1 MRERRE
7 RKPEEKGER
16 ETHLPP
22 ALKKGL
28 TFRCYT
34 IMEITKFPEKREK
47 GKKFI
52 YDGLESGAL
61 KPIIAKTFPLDD
73 MVGAHKYMES
83 NVQMGKIV
91 VEV

>member
-1 MRERRE
+1 
-7 RKPEEKGER
+7 
-16 ETHLPP
+16 
-22 ALKKGL
+22 
-28 TFRCYT
+28 
-34 IMEITKFPEKREK
+34 MEITKFPEKREK

-83 NVQMGKIV
+83 NAQMGKIV